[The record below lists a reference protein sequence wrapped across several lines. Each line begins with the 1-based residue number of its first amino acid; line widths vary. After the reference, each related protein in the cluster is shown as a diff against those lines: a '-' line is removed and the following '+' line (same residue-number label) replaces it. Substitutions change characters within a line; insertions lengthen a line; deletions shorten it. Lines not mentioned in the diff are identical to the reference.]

1 MSRVVN
7 SLLSKVQMELVKR
20 YATDIEDETL
30 LERKKMR
37 AKFFLDKIRSSADKI
52 WEEKGYSD
60 DQMKKIGE

>member
-30 LERKKMR
+30 LELKQMR
-37 AKFFLDKIRSSADKI
+37 TMFFLNKMRSSADKI
-52 WEEKGYSD
+52 KGEKGYSD
-60 DQMKKIGE
+60 DTQMK